1 MKVRITGNAR
11 RHGRIG
17 DVIDVSNALG
27 CDLIC
32 RGVAA
37 LVDLAAQPTPQ
48 QKKVSVMRKRPEPQA
63 KRRSRLLDADGNTVE
78 QTDDDT

>member
-1 MKVRITGNAR
+1 MKIRITGNAR

-17 DVIDVSNALG
+17 DVIDVTDAIG

-37 LVDLAAQPTPQ
+37 LVDLAAQSTPQ
-48 QKKVSVMRKRPEPQA
+48 QKKVSVLRKRPEPTP

-78 QTDDDT
+78 QADDES